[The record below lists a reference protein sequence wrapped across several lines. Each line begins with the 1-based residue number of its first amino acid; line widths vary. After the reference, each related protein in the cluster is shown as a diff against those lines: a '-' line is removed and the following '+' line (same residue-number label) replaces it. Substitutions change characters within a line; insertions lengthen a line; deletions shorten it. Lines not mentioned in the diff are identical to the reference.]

1 MSSSEE
7 VSWISWFC
15 GLRGNEFF
23 CEVSATLN
31 GEKIQIG
38 FFLRM
43 SVEESAAWLPLG
55 LIDFVRRLPVGIQ
68 TAIISESACLCGNF
82 DL

>member
-23 CEVSATLN
+23 CEVSCAEGLPESEGGFCCWWAGKVCCMN
-31 GEKIQIG
+31 DDEISQIM
-38 FFLRM
+38 R
-43 SVEESAAWLPLG
+43 
-55 LIDFVRRLPVGIQ
+55 
-68 TAIISESACLCGNF
+68 CGWVTKEWVS
-82 DL
+82 